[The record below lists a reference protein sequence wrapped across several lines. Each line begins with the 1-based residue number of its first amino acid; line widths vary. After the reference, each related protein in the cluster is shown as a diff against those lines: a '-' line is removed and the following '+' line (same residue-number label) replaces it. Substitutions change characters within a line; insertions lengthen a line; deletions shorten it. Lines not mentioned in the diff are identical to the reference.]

1 MPGQEHTHGNIWGCF
16 AFSLFLGPQSP
27 VHTHKIGQESQ
38 TVISLFPACTS
49 APVLRRPSRGSLDA
63 HAEGACGADVAC
75 PIPSP
80 GGCLYAGHHPAVP
93 LRAAG
98 PGWNL
103 PAHLMLDPHRT
114 TEWDGRDG
122 GRTPQDVLW
131 VSLSLWWAGFPSHP
145 QRHFG
150 LNTVGF
156 THGHKTTPWG
166 TPVPAKHPQFI
177 TSRAGTRMG
186 HTPASSPPFLVK

>member
-1 MPGQEHTHGNIWGCF
+1 MGISGV
-16 AFSLFLGPQSP
+16 ALLFSLFLGPQSP

-49 APVLRRPSRGSLDA
+49 APVLRRPSRGSLNA

-80 GGCLYAGHHPAVP
+80 GGCLYTGHHPAVS

-103 PAHLMLDPHRT
+103 PAHPSSCWIPT
-114 TEWDGRDG
+114 G
-122 GRTPQDVLW
+122 PQDGMVEMEVEHPRMSCGSLCHSGGL
-131 VSLSLWWAGFPSHP
+131 VSLPIPKDTLA
-145 QRHFG
+145 
-150 LNTVGF
+150 
-156 THGHKTTPWG
+156 
-166 TPVPAKHPQFI
+166 
-177 TSRAGTRMG
+177 
-186 HTPASSPPFLVK
+186 